1 MGVFNETS
9 VPYLYFIT
17 GLFLKRQKALTNKIF
32 ALNKFTSKV
41 KPAVPQVVLI
51 GHSPQMVI

>member
-51 GHSPQMVI
+51 GHSP